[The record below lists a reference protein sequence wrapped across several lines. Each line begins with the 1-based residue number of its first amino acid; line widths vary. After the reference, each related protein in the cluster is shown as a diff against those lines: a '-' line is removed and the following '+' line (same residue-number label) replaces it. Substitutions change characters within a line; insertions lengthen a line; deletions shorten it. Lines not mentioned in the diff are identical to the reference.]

1 MKKNAFTILE
11 LIFVI
16 IVIGILAAVIMPRI
30 NRDHRQEAADS
41 ILSAIRYTQHLALND
56 DKTRPDGGVWQRR
69 LWHIRFSKGNVA
81 GTKWFYT
88 ISSNNDNNSN
98 VDFNETAIDPSN
110 GKRFYNA
117 AGNYDVDPNES
128 PDIFL
133 TKRFGIDSIDFTGCN
148 VPTGSSGSNAAHHI
162 AFDQLGRPHK
172 GVYGAAND
180 YRTIMQGDCTITF
193 GFEDSGIANLSIL
206 IHRDTGY
213 AEIVGQSDS

>member
-56 DKTRPDGGVWQRR
+56 DKTDPSESRWQKK
-69 LWHIRFSKGNVA
+69 LWHIRFSMGNA
-81 GTKWFYT
+81 GNEWFYT

-110 GKRFYNA
+110 GKRFYNLA
-117 AGNYDVDPNES
+117 STYTVDPNES

-133 TKRFGIDSIDFTGCN
+133 TKRFGINSIDFTGCN
-148 VPTGSSGSNAAHHI
+148 VLTGSRGSNAAQHI

-172 GVYGAAND
+172 GVYGGTND
-180 YRTIMQGDCTITF
+180 YHTIMQEDCTLTF
-193 GFEDSGIANLSIL
+193 GFQESGIADLSIL

-213 AEIVGQSDS
+213 AEIVGQNDS